1 MSDGL
6 TDANRDERNCRHGH
20 VVWRECIFCV
30 TTQERNDLRRERDAL
45 LAEKSEA
52 TAKAR
57 MWITLDQAHSQIVGE
72 LQARLGAMKAV
83 IVKRMHEVLPC
94 SVHIG
99 VASDLCDRCRHDLFM
114 AALVDEATK
123 KRGTP

>member
-6 TDANRDERNCRHGH
+6 TDANRDEKNCRHGRT
-20 VVWRECIFCV
+20 VWRECIFCV
-30 TTQERNDLRRERDAL
+30 TTQERNDLRRELAALRAERDG
-45 LAEKSEA
+45 
-52 TAKAR
+52 T
-57 MWITLDQAHSQIVGE
+57 
-72 LQARLGAMKAV
+72 QARVEAMKAV

-123 KRGTP
+123 KRGV